1 MTQAVA
7 RRLQASAERCTTWV
21 QTCMFRWDGQAPSD
35 VDIAAYLNVPKVV
48 TKELIDQA
56 CAAYFVDL

>member
-1 MTQAVA
+1 LRAVHP
-7 RRLQASAERCTTWV
+7 RDLIEQ
-21 QTCMFRWDGQAPSD
+21 M